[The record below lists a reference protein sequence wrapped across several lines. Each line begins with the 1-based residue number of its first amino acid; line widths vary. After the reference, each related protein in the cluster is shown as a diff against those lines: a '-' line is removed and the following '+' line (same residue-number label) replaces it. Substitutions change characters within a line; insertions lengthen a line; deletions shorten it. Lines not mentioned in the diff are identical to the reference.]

1 MNIFLLTI
9 LFVSFCYTEELEE
22 NNIDKDIINHDW
34 KLNVISLGHGMI
46 PLGQFENKKPIKAL
60 SLMVM
65 KHYWLNEYRSAKT
78 YVGQRDYDKAEEI
91 ALKGIKINHDDAL
104 IAYYLAVFL
113 GTDVD
118 QPRNLAKSV
127 TVE

>member
-1 MNIFLLTI
+1 MYKMSILLLTI
-9 LFVSFCYTEELEE
+9 LIVNFCYAEELEE

-78 YVGQRDYDKAEEI
+78 NDDISDRNRSFWWLLFLNFYGIVDSYVDYH
-91 ALKGIKINHDDAL
+91 LKNFPDDSL
-104 IAYYLAVFL
+104 KN
-113 GTDVD
+113 D
-118 QPRNLAKSV
+118 NKESN
-127 TVE
+127 